1 MECLGSASMSNKKI
15 LSGIV
20 ATCALAASA
29 SMSHASG
36 YIGASIGRADY
47 GISAIQF
54 DDSTSFTL
62 YGGYKVNQNFALEV
76 SYVDLGESEDNI
88 DPVWTID
95 AEGFNFSAVGIIP
108 ANEIVDVFA
117 KVGVYAWDFSVSEA
131 GFGEI
136 YSNDG
141 TDVSFGFG
149 VSVNLAKQ
157 FDLVFEYQQVDVDD
171 EGTKNISFGA
181 RYNF

>member
-1 MECLGSASMSNKKI
+1 MINKIMKG
-15 LSGIV
+15 LSCSVV
-20 ATCALAASA
+20 AFLLTASA
-29 SMSHASG
+29 SASHASG
-36 YIGASIGRADY
+36 YIGASIGQADY
-47 GISAIQF
+47 GISAVPF
-54 DDSTSFTL
+54 DNGTSFTL
-62 YGGYKVNQNFALEV
+62 YGGYKVNQNFAIEV

-108 ANEIVDVFA
+108 ANETIDVFA
-117 KVGVYAWDFSVSEA
+117 KLGVYTWDFSASEA
-131 GFGEI
+131 GFGEF

-141 TDVSFGFG
+141 TDVSFGLG

-157 FDLVFEYQQVDVDD
+157 FGLFFEYQQVDVDD

-181 RYNF
+181 RFNF